1 MHDRELDRR
10 SVERRAVESAIWGM
24 PLVSVDAMRQAFLR
38 DAGGRYDDIVYLS
51 KQADWKFQVTTPNAS
66 SWYAY
71 IPLNTAG
78 GPVVLEIPPAEGA
91 GLFGSLNDAWQ
102 VPAADVG
109 PAGSDGGRGGRYVV
123 LPPGWSESVPA
134 DCFVVPLPTF
144 NGYSLLRVIPR
155 TTAPDDVARALAL
168 VRKVRAYRLA
178 DAADPPLQ
186 RFVDMAG
193 KPFEGIA
200 RFDDTFFD
208 SLARM
213 VQEEP
218 LAQHDLVAMALLRS
232 IGIEKGRPF
241 QPDAGLREI
250 LRGAAIEAHADFIA
264 GLRAL
269 PAYWSARQWTL
280 PARPVGAETG
290 FTFMTG
296 QLLDIDARGELFY
309 FGCAPA
315 RRPGAA
321 TFYLSSCAD
330 AGGAPLQGGRKY
342 RLRVPPDVPAQQFW
356 AVTVYE
362 LETCAF
368 VRGAERIELNSYD
381 EGVARNADGSVDVT
395 FAPRPPAGGK
405 SNWVATPGEKP
416 WVAMFRLYGPGASL
430 FDKSWSLADIEAL

>member
-1 MHDRELDRR
+1 
-10 SVERRAVESAIWGM
+10 
-24 PLVSVDAMRQAFLR
+24 
-38 DAGGRYDDIVYLS
+38 
-51 KQADWKFQVTTPNAS
+51 
-66 SWYAY
+66 
-71 IPLNTAG
+71 
-78 GPVVLEIPPAEGA
+78 
-91 GLFGSLNDAWQ
+91 
-102 VPAADVG
+102 
-109 PAGSDGGRGGRYVV
+109 
-123 LPPGWSESVPA
+123 
-134 DCFVVPLPTF
+134 
-144 NGYSLLRVIPR
+144 
-155 TTAPDDVARALAL
+155 
-168 VRKVRAYRLA
+168 
-178 DAADPPLQ
+178 
-186 RFVDMAG
+186 MAG
-193 KPFEGIA
+193 KPFDGIA

-218 LAQHDLVAMALLRS
+218 LGQRDLVAMALLRS

-296 QLLDIDARGELFY
+296 QLLDIDARGEFFY

-342 RLRVPPDVPAQQFW
+342 RLRVPPEVPAQQFW

-395 FAPRPPAGGK
+395 FAPRPPPAGSPTG
-405 SNWVATPGEKP
+405 SPRPARSRGWRCSACMARAPPSSTRAGAWRTSRPSRRTFHARPRPPG
-416 WVAMFRLYGPGASL
+416 WHQGPIAAAGALNTVQFPSRQEPAVDL
-430 FDKSWSLADIEAL
+430 SAVETFLRVTLLDVGLKVLAAIAFWLVGAG